1 VASQKKKEN
10 NYRDYTIQSLTR
22 QPRRE
27 RVNSSRDE
35 LTSSEKTGLS

>member
-1 VASQKKKEN
+1 MASQ
-10 NYRDYTIQSLTR
+10 SLSEVFSDDSF
-22 QPRRE
+22 QLCEGE